1 MDTGA
6 HCLLHKACS
15 RCGKTKYYLQ
25 FPTKGVKRSK
35 NGSRKN
41 ICRTCTR
48 RKSKARL
55 MPAADGAVMGELTAI
70 QQALP
75 VQGGAAV
82 PGPAA
87 AAGTMTAPV
96 PPRPAA
102 PAAEASAPAGQ
113 DGPAPASSSGRA
125 AETGQAVRVPRNTAS
140 PVHVPPAR
148 RKPGAGRLLRQD
160 RDGLIRMKGRSNN
173 GKRWM
178 QDIDWALAVLL
189 VEERAAVVLTPY
201 MIRRLYSNDDFRVM
215 ILERDRYICRYCGE
229 YGDTIDHIVPRAK
242 GGHTTPVN
250 CVCSCY
256 ACNQSKADQDA
267 DEFMKGPRE
276 RQKV

>member
-6 HCLLHKACS
+6 HCLLHKTCS

-35 NGSRKN
+35 NGARKN

-48 RKSKARL
+48 RKSKGRL
-55 MPAADGAVMGELTAI
+55 LPAADSAVMGELTAMPE
-70 QQALP
+70 ALP
-75 VQGGAAV
+75 AV
-82 PGPAA
+82 EAPVSVPRVPAPPAA
-87 AAGTMTAPV
+87 
-96 PPRPAA
+96 
-102 PAAEASAPAGQ
+102 
-113 DGPAPASSSGRA
+113 RA
-125 AETGQAVRVPRNTAS
+125 AEKTFGPQAVEGRGAQPQPVRPQDGRPRRTS
-140 PVHVPPAR
+140 PLQPPPVR
-148 RKPGAGRLLRQD
+148 KKPGAGRLLRQD
-160 RDGLIRMKGRSNN
+160 RDGLIRMKGRSKN
-173 GKRWM
+173 GKRWV

-201 MIRRLYSNDDFRVM
+201 MIRRLYSNDDFRLM
-215 ILERDRYICRYCGE
+215 ILERDRFTCRYCGE

-267 DEFMKGPRE
+267 EEFIKGTQE